1 MQVIV
6 KASNSHCVWDG
17 RSGFFIWGRYSYKN
31 ITKRGATKMNQ
42 NQLHYG
48 ISLKLY
54 FDNKAFGPGM
64 SALLRGIEETGSLQ
78 GAAQSMNMA
87 YSKAWKMLKES
98 EKAWGF
104 MLTDRETGGRDGGGS
119 TLTPQAVRL
128 LEAYDVFMKE
138 SRQELDRLFEKHFS
152 REWVEELKKS
162 SN

>member
-1 MQVIV
+1 
-6 KASNSHCVWDG
+6 
-17 RSGFFIWGRYSYKN
+17 
-31 ITKRGATKMNQ
+31 MNQ

-119 TLTPQAVRL
+119 TLTPQAFSDSFSIFQAL
-128 LEAYDVFMKE
+128 LYGQTGAGSACKGAGEAAQDKGPQ
-138 SRQELDRLFEKHFS
+138 SDD
-152 REWVEELKKS
+152 WI
-162 SN
+162 

>member
-1 MQVIV
+1 
-6 KASNSHCVWDG
+6 
-17 RSGFFIWGRYSYKN
+17 
-31 ITKRGATKMNQ
+31 MNQ

-98 EKAWGF
+98 ERKGRGRFHPYAPGGPPAGGLRCF
-104 MLTDRETGGRDGGGS
+104 HEGEQAGTG
-119 TLTPQAVRL
+119 PAV
-128 LEAYDVFMKE
+128 
-138 SRQELDRLFEKHFS
+138 
-152 REWVEELKKS
+152 
-162 SN
+162 